1 MSSVIEIGISKEKGG
16 KIINLNDVEVFKGE
30 GIINDRKCTKNNN
43 KEKQITLIEIE
54 NIEYYNAISYTNF
67 PASYF
72 RRNLVT
78 KNVKLNE
85 LLNKEFFIGDVKV
98 FAHDLCRPC
107 NYLQKL
113 LKKDNIIKEL
123 LDKGGLRCEVLS
135 SGKIYVG
142 DLIKFN

>member
-1 MSSVIEIGISKEKGG
+1 MSSVIEIGISEEKGG

-30 GIINDRKCTKNNN
+30 GIINDRKCKKNNN

-54 NIEYYNAISYTNF
+54 NIEYYNSISSTNF

-85 LLNKEFFIGDVKV
+85 LLNKEFFIGNIKV

>member
-1 MSSVIEIGISKEKGG
+1 MSTIVEIGITKEKGG
-16 KIINLNDVEVFKGE
+16 KIINLNDIEVLKGE
-30 GIINDRKCTKNNN
+30 GILNDRKCKENND
-43 KEKQITLIEIE
+43 KKKQITLIEIE
-54 NIEYYNAISYTNF
+54 NIRHYNEISSTNF

-78 KNVKLNE
+78 KNIKLNE
-85 LLNKEFFIGDVKV
+85 LLNREFFLGNVKV

-107 NYLQKL
+107 NDLQKL

-123 LDKGGLRCEVLS
+123 LDKGGLRCEVIS

-142 DLIKFN
+142 DIIKLT

>member
-54 NIEYYNAISYTNF
+54 NIEYYNSISSTNF

-85 LLNKEFFIGDVKV
+85 LLNKEFFIGNIKV

>member
-16 KIINLNDVEVFKGE
+16 KIINLNNVAVFKGE
-30 GIINDRKCTKNNN
+30 GIINDRKCKKNNN

-54 NIEYYNAISYTNF
+54 NIEYYNSISSTNF

-85 LLNKEFFIGDVKV
+85 LLNKEFFIGNIKV

>member
-30 GIINDRKCTKNNN
+30 GIINDRKCKKNNN

-54 NIEYYNAISYTNF
+54 NIEYYNEISYTNF

-78 KNVKLNE
+78 KNIKLNE
-85 LLNKEFFIGDVKV
+85 LLNREFFIGNVKV

-123 LDKGGLRCEVLS
+123 LDKGGLRCEVIS

-142 DLIKFN
+142 DIIKLT

>member
-1 MSSVIEIGISKEKGG
+1 MSAVIEIGISKEKGG
-16 KIINLNDVEVFKGE
+16 KIINLNDVEVIKGE
-30 GIINDRKCTKNNN
+30 GILNDRKSKTNND
-43 KEKQITLIEIE
+43 KAKQITLIEIE
-54 NIEYYNAISYTNF
+54 NIEYYNEISTTNF

-72 RRNLVT
+72 RRNFVT

-85 LLNKEFFIGDVKV
+85 LLNKEFFIGNVKV

-123 LDKGGLRCEVLS
+123 LYKGGLRCEVLS
-135 SGKIYVG
+135 SGKISVG